1 MRQNRRTIPSSSCS
15 VSLRSPCRWIAVFA
29 AARMGALPR
38 SATSSR
44 SPRGRPSM
52 SRNNLRGAILALA
65 AATALGGCTDM
76 YLDRRDTVSFAAGDA
91 VAANK
96 VTHMIDPWPAR
107 AGDRNIAFDGERM
120 AAAAERYRTD
130 KVKAPSGI
138 NPSSVNYEPMLV
150 QAAGK

>member
-1 MRQNRRTIPSSSCS
+1 M
-15 VSLRSPCRWIAVFA
+15 SPNNFA
-29 AARMGALPR
+29 
-38 SATSSR
+38 
-44 SPRGRPSM
+44 
-52 SRNNLRGAILALA
+52 AILAI
-65 AATALGGCTDM
+65 AATTLLGACTDM

-138 NPSSVNYEPMLV
+138 NTSSVKYEPMLV
-150 QAAGK
+150 QPAGK